1 MTMEFSAHSQDTQGC
16 NLTKTKD
23 KCFEQ
28 QELIKLSNKKELPM
42 RGRKIKKSLFG
53 SGCIKA

>member
-1 MTMEFSAHSQDTQGC
+1 MKMELSAHSQDTQGF

-23 KCFEQ
+23 KCFQQ
-28 QELIKLSNKKELPM
+28 QELIKLSNKTELPM
-42 RGRKIKKSLFG
+42 RGKKIKKSLFG